1 MLKAEFAVAD
11 AYFLFV
17 VSSLPMKRLW
27 TVQRDL
33 VVAVHGEHRFW
44 NRRETVLYRFCIY
57 SKKEQIL

>member
-33 VVAVHGEHRFW
+33 VVAVHGGTPILESTG
-44 NRRETVLYRFCIY
+44 NRTVSLLYL
-57 SKKEQIL
+57 Q